1 MTIKEFKTW
10 LIIDYKTGNFR
21 VIKKKPRKIK
31 VSEIPIDLKLKIK
44 IPKTPLI
51 KARGYIEL
59 DKMKV
64 REMVIE
70 NMENTNGSI
79 K

>member
-10 LIIDYKTGNFR
+10 LIVDYKIGNFR
-21 VIKKKPRKIK
+21 VTKKKPRKIK

-44 IPKTPLI
+44 IPKTPLVR
-51 KARGYIEL
+51 ARGYIEL

-64 REMVIE
+64 REMILE
-70 NMENTNGSI
+70 NVEGTNGNA
-79 K
+79 